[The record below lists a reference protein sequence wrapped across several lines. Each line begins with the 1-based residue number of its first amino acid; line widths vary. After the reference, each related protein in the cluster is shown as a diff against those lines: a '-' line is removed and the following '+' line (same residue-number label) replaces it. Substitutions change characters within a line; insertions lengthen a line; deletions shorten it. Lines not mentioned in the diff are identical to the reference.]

1 MRRKLGKKIDTW
13 GFRENGQNF
22 EAEVRLLD
30 VGGRAEFQAEV
41 EEHDICLRDS
51 DLNAL
56 REKVRKEIRA
66 ATAITWENYL
76 RFTVE
81 LDPVPEIDSED
92 FNYFSGRRD
101 FVLRVEPLQ
110 VAKTED
116 GKVVWRKPNSGSIQS
131 YSPFDGNEEGVYLMP
146 DSAELR
152 RQFVTLVN
160 GLTATLG
167 DVNQFFNDAQRSDLT
182 KKIDKKGRL

>member
-76 RFTVE
+76 KFT
-81 LDPVPEIDSED
+81 LDQEARPAPDQED
-92 FNYFSGRRD
+92 FNYFSGRQN
-101 FVLRVEPLQ
+101 FSLTVEPLQ
-110 VAKTED
+110 VAKTMD
-116 GKVVWRKPNSGSIQS
+116 GKTVWRKANGGSIYN
-131 YSPFDGNEEGVYLMP
+131 YSPFDDSEEGVYLML